1 MPSTAGRFRFSTQP
15 RQLTAAQ
22 ARLADGMVGWAVV
35 AGLHAS
41 SESISHL
48 ALAAGVKHER
58 IAALVAAG
66 PSRRHLHS
74 ASWARL
80 AEHLECRW
88 VRRRRISDPIL
99 DSERTATVHTLAEV
113 IDHALGQGLT
123 AAQLA
128 AFARVTPSQIHRAR
142 TSGVRS
148 DVAGR
153 IAAACGFGLE
163 PWVHD
168 REDPRE
174 KLHGPGWD
182 RVGMYFAPL
191 GWAYPAVRTDAS
203 LRSAQ
208 RSADTQRQHAATRA
222 AEIEALDKRNTRRL
236 KARNPAAAQQQEAEQ
251 AARTFGRI
259 FARMAAVGRHRARTA
274 RSK

>member
-1 MPSTAGRFRFSTQP
+1 
-15 RQLTAAQ
+15 
-22 ARLADGMVGWAVV
+22 MVGWAVV
-35 AGLHAS
+35 AGLDAS
-41 SESISHL
+41 SESINHL

-88 VRRRRISDPIL
+88 VRRRRISDL
-99 DSERTATVHTLAEV
+99 YLHSECTATFQTLAEV
-113 IDHALGQGLT
+113 IDHAVDQGLT

-128 AFARVTPSQIHRAR
+128 AFARVTPSQVHRAR

-148 DVAGR
+148 DIAGR

-163 PWVHD
+163 PWVQVPERD
-168 REDPRE
+168 DLRQQ
-174 KLHGPGWD
+174 LHGPGWD
-182 RVGMYFAPL
+182 RVGRNL
-191 GWAYPAVRTDAS
+191 GRIGWTYPVVNTDAMRRFKQRYAD
-203 LRSAQ
+203 LRRQ
-208 RSADTQRQHAATRA
+208 RDATPAAK
-222 AEIEALDKRNTRRL
+222 IEALDKRNTRRL
-236 KARNPAAAQQQEAEQ
+236 KARNPAAAQPHEAKQ
-251 AARTFGRI
+251 AARIFRRI
-259 FARMAAVGRHRARTA
+259 AAYMAAVGRHRARTT